1 MWYWYK
7 GIHGTDQWNK
17 TDSTKI
23 NPHIYGQILCD
34 EDAKTTQ
41 WGRIIFSTNGAGKTG
56 NA

>member
-1 MWYWYK
+1 MGQGK
-7 GIHGTDQWNK
+7 QRKNP
-17 TDSTKI
+17 KI